1 MSFLELLLRPSLKST
16 LPALLPAALLSLPQ
30 VLLWSVLLE
39 QPFTPQILT
48 SPASAVRVGLLF
60 LFTWLGLLAGQLC
73 PAGLPTRSQR
83 ASAALLTAG
92 AGAVCCLPLT
102 LCLLRLLDEN
112 FDPVPKTLDS
122 LYSLAAVPLAWALA
136 VFFGVCFRKNDRDTE
151 APIMW
156 QNTAAPLRDTLAS
169 GRVLSGTTLLV
180 TALTLLLLWGA
191 GFLAWHPL
199 AVLFAA
205 LGTLLVMLFA
215 PLMPERVS
223 RDNPSVGPWVLA
235 LLLLTLLPLFLG
247 AMLISET
254 ERLGK
259 TLITLLFPDFAMP
272 TDFRLSLAPPFLVAY
287 FVTLLVRVLCRE
299 AFLRDAQDRLQ
310 NRMAKQASREAQ
322 RAREDQATGFLCGLA
337 ENRRP
342 LVIACLVG
350 LLWAAG
356 LGLLFFF
363 RVLAL
368 EPQAFSFCWFGVLG
382 CLLAYAVVSRQQ
394 SEEKELRKLCLLI
407 DLLVAVARAKGPL
420 QELERNH
427 ILHWFDPATKRRRWR
442 EKVSSELE
450 AERRRGKVSS
460 EQAAEL
466 QAKLVEMIQENPE
479 NLRDED
485 ERERLRLRAL
495 LKQAESSPRSLASL
509 LSAWDAQPEEERRLI
524 ALEEVFRLVYLRKPP
539 APDGLALARTI
550 ARRFG
555 VSDFERLLMEAEF
568 TDIDQKSLESAL
580 ERVET
585 TENVAGK
592 EGVKKK
598 VGEYRKP

>member
-1 MSFLELLLRPSLKST
+1 MSFFELLPRPSLKST

-39 QPFTPQILT
+39 QPFTPQTLT
-48 SPASAVRVGLLF
+48 SPASAVRAGLLF
-60 LFTWLGLLAGQLC
+60 LSTWLGFLAGQRC

-83 ASAALLTAG
+83 ASAALLTAV

-136 VFFGVCFRKNDRDTE
+136 VFFGVCFRKNDRNTE

-156 QNTAAPLRDTLAS
+156 QNPVAPLRDTLAS

-287 FVTLLVRVLCRE
+287 FVTLLIRVLCRE

-350 LLWAAG
+350 LVLAAG

-368 EPQAFSFCWFGVLG
+368 EPQAFSFCWFSVLG
-382 CLLAYAVVSRQQ
+382 GLLAYAVVSRRQ

-407 DLLVAVARAKGPL
+407 DLLVAVARASGPL

-442 EKVSSELE
+442 EKMSSVLE
-450 AERRRGKVSS
+450 
-460 EQAAEL
+460 AEL

-539 APDGLALARTI
+539 APDGLVLARTI

-580 ERVET
+580 EHFET